1 MKFGKLKGKKKKRK
15 SGRRRRLLCQT
26 KDMPVKKWR
35 TLCCS
40 WCSPTMKEGH
50 TPDKDDIRTLESR
63 NKEKTQRPELLQG
76 LRMLPVSCWRECEKR
91 NRHTLYCFYH
101 PSETLIL
108 DDSLK
113 PGIQF
118 SNIQLQMVYFCQ
130 HMLTMSRLLVE
141 ALWVSLFLQLYVL
154 LSAFG
159 LGRDPSAEVVSWF
172 TWVLF
177 MKWFHLFLFTWF
189 WNLDS
194 TTHSYVCYFVVIRTG
209 SWESLYRCC
218 NMCCI
223 PYSLCFLTFSNWT
236 LDLPLLL

>member
-1 MKFGKLKGKKKKRK
+1 
-15 SGRRRRLLCQT
+15 
-26 KDMPVKKWR
+26 MPVKKWR

-113 PGIQF
+113 PGIPF

-159 LGRDPSAEVVSWF
+159 LGTRPLSWGR
-172 TWVLF
+172 VLV
-177 MKWFHLFLFTWF
+177 HL
-189 WNLDS
+189 
-194 TTHSYVCYFVVIRTG
+194 G
-209 SWESLYRCC
+209 SVHEMISSVFIHLILKFGFYHTL
-218 NMCCI
+218 
-223 PYSLCFLTFSNWT
+223 LC
-236 LDLPLLL
+236 LLLCCDQDRFMRISVQML